1 MKNKMGVPKTVDELR
16 QQIVERHESLSKR
29 LKLVARHAL
38 DHPDD
43 FALQTL
49 AVIAERSRT
58 QPSTI
63 VRFAQSF
70 GFAGASNMQR
80 LFRDGLVSNNVALS
94 YGERVRNFSTA
105 VDGSRSRE
113 GTVLLHE
120 FVEGSTLA
128 LQNLPQTVTAND
140 LDRAIRMVADADTV
154 FVAAF
159 RRSFPVSSYLAYTLQ
174 QAGKRTIFMDGV
186 AALGVHQVRTIRPT
200 DLLIAVSFHPYAPE
214 TVELVELAV
223 ACKSPV
229 LAISDSAVSA
239 IAKLSKQLLLVREIE
254 VRTFRSIAGSMCLA
268 QALAIG
274 YLFASQKTL
283 KPKGRADQTR
293 L

>member
-1 MKNKMGVPKTVDELR
+1 MTNKSSVPKTVEELR
-16 QQIVERHESLSKR
+16 QSIVERYEALSKR

-63 VRFAQSF
+63 VRFAQNF
-70 GFAGASNMQR
+70 GFTGASNMQR

-94 YGERVRNFSTA
+94 YGERVRNFNTA
-105 VDGSRSRE
+105 VDGSRPRE
-113 GTVLLHE
+113 GAALLQE
-120 FVEGSTLA
+120 FVEGGTLA
-128 LQNLPQTVTAND
+128 LQNLPQTVSAGD

-159 RRSFPVSSYLAYTLQ
+159 RRAFPVSSYLAYTLQ
-174 QAGKRTIFMDGV
+174 QAGKRTVFLDGV
-186 AALGVHQVRTIRPT
+186 AALDAHQVKTIRSS
-200 DLLIAVSFHPYAPE
+200 DLLIAISFHPYAPE
-214 TVELVELAV
+214 TVELAEIAA

-229 LAISDSAVSA
+229 LAISDSAVSP

-254 VRTFRSIAGSMCLA
+254 VRTFRSISAAMCLA

-274 YLFASQKTL
+274 YLFANQ
-283 KPKGRADQTR
+283 KGRKTKD
-293 L
+293 